1 MVSLGVNAFLQLLNT
16 PLKVY
21 RIFSVLRSG
30 EIPPGDKEY
39 FSAKLKQFSRKCNF
53 FFNTKEIL

>member
-21 RIFSVLRSG
+21 RIFSVSRSG

-53 FFNTKEIL
+53 F